1 MYLVLN
7 SIETLFQPEEE
18 MVISCFDADIELI
31 ISELTGCIS
40 VIFFQSC
47 FIKDEI
53 HGYKCVCLNCILKYC
68 CRKLVHN
75 ECEIFVQ

>member
-40 VIFFQSC
+40 VIFSNL
-47 FIKDEI
+47 
-53 HGYKCVCLNCILKYC
+53 VSLKMKFMVINVYA
-68 CRKLVHN
+68 
-75 ECEIFVQ
+75 